1 MSLKIHHGAPGSYK
15 SSGAIQDDVIPALN
29 EGRTIVS
36 NIRGLT
42 RERIFDAIDQHPQID
57 RLLKDM
63 PDSIQIIYVDTDT
76 KKGRDKMAMWFHWAP
91 KDAYIF
97 IDEIQR
103 IYPKRWTAKNIAE
116 LDYPGGPEEAEKVKR
131 PPTLEDAF
139 DMQRHFNWD
148 LCFTTPHIKKVRED
162 IRQAAERAYKHK
174 NKALLGGLPFLKGRY
189 LEGDHTPDDNGTTT
203 QLSSVIDK
211 RINKNVFKLYDST
224 TTGKVSD
231 TKAGQSIFKNPRL
244 QVALGLFALS
254 VGFGFYRYISGGGVL
269 AGNQESTGSN
279 IQVETVT
286 EVTENTK
293 VVDDP
298 AAYLAANYVD
308 DSEAGK
314 GIDNTG
320 SVEEAQE
327 ISSKQRPPLVDQPI
341 DIQGYITN
349 ENKTRHIYSFA
360 IQKDNTWYY
369 TNIQALEDM
378 GYIIKPNGPCS
389 AKLQF
394 DDHIRTV
401 TCGNRS
407 KDYFDNKEAVA
418 ATTRGGTQLG
428 GAATASQI
436 LDPKTSL

>member
-42 RERIFDAIDQHPQID
+42 RERVFDAIENHPKIEK
-57 RLLKDM
+57 LLSDM
-63 PDSIQIIYVDTDT
+63 PDNINIIYVDTDT
-76 KKGRDKMAMWFHWAP
+76 KKGRERMARWFHWAP

-103 IYPKRWTAKNIAE
+103 IYPKRWTSRNIAE
-116 LDYPGGPEEAEKVKR
+116 LDYPGGAEEAEKVER

-139 DMQRHFNWD
+139 DMQRHHNWD
-148 LCFTTPHIKKVRED
+148 LCFTTPHIKKVRD
-162 IRQAAERAYKHK
+162 DLRQAAERAYKHK

-211 RINKNVFKLYDST
+211 RINKHVFKLYDST

-254 VGFGFYRYISGGGVL
+254 VGFGIYRYISGGGVL
-269 AGNQESTGSN
+269 ATNQESSDSD
-279 IQVETVT
+279 IQIETST
-286 EVTENTK
+286 EVNATTK
-293 VVDDP
+293 VVADP

-314 GIDNTG
+314 SIDNTG
-320 SVEEAQE
+320 SVEKTQSIENKAL
-327 ISSKQRPPLVDQPI
+327 SPLSDRPI
-341 DIQGYITN
+341 DIQGHIAN
-349 ENKTRHIYSFA
+349 EQTGEHLYSFA
-360 IQKDNTWYY
+360 VQKDNTWYY
-369 TNIQALEDM
+369 TTTKSLEEM

-389 AKLQF
+389 AKLRFEDQE
-394 DDHIRTV
+394 RTV

-407 KDYFDNKEAVA
+407 NDYFDSKAAVA
-418 ATTRGGTQLG
+418 ATMSGGTQLG
-428 GAATASQI
+428 GAATAAQI
-436 LDPKTSL
+436 LDSKTSL